1 MPRKTSAPSKSAK
14 KVYRRRNPLVKASI
28 SQLTAEIQRRQDAIP
43 ALNRKADDLRKQLA
57 SVELELKA
65 LGSATAAAP
74 ARPATKIASAVTKS
88 ASTTTKSVGTATKST
103 GTGKRTRRGKGG
115 GPTLSDRIVKSVT
128 EAKAPIKLRELVA
141 TLSKAMG
148 RPADKSF
155 LVQVSATMRR
165 LVDSKAVAQPGR
177 GVYKAV

>member
-14 KVYRRRNPLVKASI
+14 KLYRRRNPLVKASI

-57 SVELELKA
+57 LVELELKA
-65 LGSATAAAP
+65 LGSTAAP

-88 ASTTTKSVGTATKST
+88 VSTTTKST

-128 EAKAPIKLRELVA
+128 DAKAPIKLHELVA

>member
-1 MPRKTSAPSKSAK
+1 MPRKVSAPSTSAK

-28 SQLTAEIQRRQDAIP
+28 SQLTAEIQRRQNAIP

-65 LGSATAAAP
+65 LGSTAAP
-74 ARPATKIASAVTKS
+74 ARLATKV
-88 ASTTTKSVGTATKST
+88 ASTATKSVSTTTKST

-115 GPTLSDRIVKSVT
+115 GPTLSDRIVKTVAD
-128 EAKAPIKLRELVA
+128 AKSPVKLRDLVA

>member
-1 MPRKTSAPSKSAK
+1 MPRKTSVPSKSAK
-14 KVYRRRNPLVKASI
+14 KLYRRRNPLVKASI

-65 LGSATAAAP
+65 LGSTAAP

-88 ASTTTKSVGTATKST
+88 ASTTTKSVGTTTKST

-128 EAKAPIKLRELVA
+128 DAKAPIKLHELVA

>member
-14 KVYRRRNPLVKASI
+14 KLYRRRNPLVKASI

-57 SVELELKA
+57 LVELELKA
-65 LGSATAAAP
+65 LGSTAAP

-88 ASTTTKSVGTATKST
+88 ASTTTKSVGTTTKST

-128 EAKAPIKLRELVA
+128 DAKAPIKLRELVA

>member
-1 MPRKTSAPSKSAK
+1 M
-14 KVYRRRNPLVKASI
+14 
-28 SQLTAEIQRRQDAIP
+28 
-43 ALNRKADDLRKQLA
+43 
-57 SVELELKA
+57 
-65 LGSATAAAP
+65 
-74 ARPATKIASAVTKS
+74 TKS

-128 EAKAPIKLRELVA
+128 DAKAPIKLRELVA